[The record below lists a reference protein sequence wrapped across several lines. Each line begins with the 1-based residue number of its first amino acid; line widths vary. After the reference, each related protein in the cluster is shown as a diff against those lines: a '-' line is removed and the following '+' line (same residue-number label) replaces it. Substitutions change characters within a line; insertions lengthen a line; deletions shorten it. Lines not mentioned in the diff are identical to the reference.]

1 MALFVWRGRDA
12 RGTRC
17 EGELSAASRQAARR
31 LLRGKGIRIDR
42 LTPGAGPAGGGT
54 HRIRVADTV
63 LFTRQLATLLKAG
76 LPLVQAFRIVGEG
89 LESRSLRQVVAA
101 LGTAVAN
108 GMTLSES
115 LRRFPR
121 QFDALHCN
129 LVEAGEQS
137 GTLEVMLDRLATLGE
152 KSEALRARVRRAL
165 QYPLIVLVVA
175 VLVSGLL
182 LVKVVPQF
190 AATFASFGAELPLA
204 TRAVLSLSDLAA
216 AWWYHLLL
224 AAAVAGL
231 AGRHALAE
239 SPWFADC
246 CDRLLLKLPVL
257 GGILAAAALARITRT
272 VATTFG
278 AGLPLV
284 DALATCAGVT
294 GNGVYRQAV
303 LQVRSALL
311 QGQSLTD
318 ALRAARVFPPLVVQL
333 VLVGEQSGTLDSMLE
348 RCATFY
354 EAAVDRSVDS
364 LAALLEPL
372 LMTVLG
378 ALVGGLM
385 IAMYMPIFRI
395 GAVL

>member
-1 MALFVWRGRDA
+1 
-12 RGTRC
+12 
-17 EGELSAASRQAARR
+17 
-31 LLRGKGIRIDR
+31 
-42 LTPGAGPAGGGT
+42 
-54 HRIRVADTV
+54 
-63 LFTRQLATLLKAG
+63 
-76 LPLVQAFRIVGEG
+76 
-89 LESRSLRQVVAA
+89 
-101 LGTAVAN
+101 
-108 GMTLSES
+108 
-115 LRRFPR
+115 
-121 QFDALHCN
+121 
-129 LVEAGEQS
+129 
-137 GTLEVMLDRLATLGE
+137 
-152 KSEALRARVRRAL
+152 
-165 QYPLIVLVVA
+165 
-175 VLVSGLL
+175 
-182 LVKVVPQF
+182 VVPQF

-216 AWWYHLLL
+216 AWWYPL
-224 AAAVAGL
+224 ALAVTVAGL

-246 CDRLLLKLPVL
+246 CDRLVLKLPVL
-257 GGILAAAALARITRT
+257 GSILAAAALARFTRT
-272 VATTFG
+272 LATTFG

-303 LQVRSALL
+303 LQVRATLL

-318 ALRAARVFPPLVVQL
+318 AVRAARVFPPLVIQL

-348 RCATFY
+348 RCAMFY

>member
-1 MALFVWRGRDA
+1 MALFVWQGRDA
-12 RGTRC
+12 RGTRHD
-17 EGELSAASRQAARR
+17 GELSAPSRQAARR

-42 LTPGAGPAGGGT
+42 LAAGAKAADGST
-54 HRIRVADTV
+54 QQIRVADTV

-76 LPLVQAFRIVGEG
+76 LPLVQAFRIVGDG
-89 LESRSLRQVVAA
+89 LENRGLRQVVAA
-101 LGTAVAN
+101 LATAVAN

-121 QFDALHCN
+121 QFDALYCN

-137 GTLEVMLDRLATLGE
+137 GTLEIMLDRLATLGE

-165 QYPLIVLVVA
+165 QYPLTVLVVA
-175 VLVSGLL
+175 VVVSGLL

-204 TRAVLSLSDLAA
+204 TRAVLQLSDLAT

-224 AAAVAGL
+224 ALAVAGL
-231 AGRHALAE
+231 AARRALVK

-257 GGILAAAALARITRT
+257 GGILAAAALARFTRT
-272 VATTFG
+272 LATTFG

-294 GNGVYRQAV
+294 GNEVYRQAV
-303 LQVRSALL
+303 LQVRAALL

-318 ALRAARVFPPLVVQL
+318 ALRATAVFPPLVIQL

-354 EAAVDRSVDS
+354 EAGVERSVDS

-378 ALVGGLM
+378 ALIGGLM
-385 IAMYMPIFRI
+385 LAMYMPIFRI